1 MKKITNFIVKFRNI
15 ILVLFTILS
24 VICLILSNKVNINS
38 DISKYLPN
46 DSETKIGKEIMDNEF
61 EEQKSSYLN
70 VMFKDLSD
78 KEKEETLKKLSNI
91 KGVSSV
97 DYDSSENYNNGKYT
111 LYTLNVD
118 DYDHSKT
125 SENIYNEIKDNY
137 DYVGMNGTIYN
148 EFKPVLKLWI
158 IVVSISMAMIILT
171 ILSESYIEP
180 WLYLISI
187 GVAVFINKGTNIMF
201 DSVSNITES
210 ICAILQLALSMDY
223 SIMLSNRYRQEREK
237 EKNKEKAMRNAL
249 YDSFSAISSSSITT
263 VVGLLAL
270 VFMSFTIG
278 KDLGFVLAKGV
289 VLSLVSIFLFLPG
302 LLLIFD
308 KQIQNSKKKS
318 LNINMKRIG
327 DYSYKTRYIQL
338 VLIILLFV
346 GAFLLKGNLNIV
358 YTGSQQDKV
367 AEQFPTTNQIAI
379 VYKNKYED
387 IINSYCKS
395 IENDEKANQV
405 LCYGNTLNEKL
416 AYNELN
422 QKLKD
427 LNQDTQIDEYLI
439 KIIYYNYYNK
449 NNNDSMSLNEFITF
463 IKNDVYKNDK
473 ISSQIDNDTKNNINK
488 LEYFST
494 KNNVNIKRSIKDI
507 SNILGLNEK
516 DLNDILIL
524 YKSKNL
530 NTKIT
535 ISDFINFVLNDISN
549 DKNYSSKID
558 NNTLSSLNRLKPFT
572 NKTIINKQ
580 MNQEEISKLFGID
593 KSLVEQLFMFYRL
606 SNNSE
611 IKMTINEFST
621 FALSLQNNESLK
633 DMFDNE
639 IIENL
644 TLLKTLSD
652 EDFINKK
659 LNSNELSQTL
669 TKLGINGIDSD
680 TLNMIIFYY
689 YYSNNDTQTKLSFN
703 QFVTEIIND
712 NFISNYLPDSIKN
725 YKPILT
731 TFSNKTFITTKLNR
745 EEMYNSLNKF
755 GFDKNSIDMIYI
767 NIYMNTIPDSTLE
780 EATSDT
786 NIKLTPY
793 EFLSLIKSNLNENNE
808 QYNKVSLLLN
818 IMNLSYDISTNT
830 IPTYDYET
838 MYNYLKTIVND
849 ISETTI
855 LLGYKY
861 YDYKNSDYNKM
872 SIKELINFIISN
884 LDNELI
890 SSNIGENKDML
901 LLASNIVNNT
911 SNKYTYKEM
920 SIIVS
925 KDEQLINKIFNLAS
939 TQGLNITMSPSEFVN
954 LILNNKDNDLL
965 KNKINKDTINTLTLL
980 NKLMDSTI
988 NNIKYNSSELSN
1000 ILGGDKNT
1008 FSLLLSLYDSKY
1020 IKLNN
1025 KISLIDLTDFI
1036 MNNVINDNNYSNR
1049 ISSDS
1054 KDKLITINGLMK
1066 NTLKGTKYNSIELY
1080 NVLKNLSDNMD
1091 YNMIDIVYIYHGSK
1105 NSYNDSWK
1113 LTVEEIINYTNDVLL
1128 KDDKY
1133 KDFLDDEMTDKIT
1146 NAKDKI
1152 NDSKKLL
1159 VTDEYSRMIIN
1170 SKYSLEG
1177 KDTYKFI
1184 NNAKETVGNNDGVY
1198 VIGDS
1203 PMALEM
1209 SKSFN
1214 SELDFITILTMVFI
1228 FVVVA
1233 FTFKDLLI
1241 PLILVLII
1249 QCAVYV
1255 TMSILSITGTNVYFI
1270 SILIVQ
1276 AILMGAT
1283 IDYAI
1288 VYTSYYKELR
1298 QTMNVK
1304 DAIINAYNNSIHT
1317 ILTSSSILII
1327 VTLVVSIF
1335 ADAIAAKICET
1346 ISQGTLCSAI
1356 LILFVL
1362 PGVLSVFDKFIC
1374 RKEIALNK
1382 TK

>member
-473 ISSQIDNDTKNNINK
+473 IS
-488 LEYFST
+488 
-494 KNNVNIKRSIKDI
+494 
-507 SNILGLNEK
+507 
-516 DLNDILIL
+516 
-524 YKSKNL
+524 
-530 NTKIT
+530 
-535 ISDFINFVLNDISN
+535 
-549 DKNYSSKID
+549 
-558 NNTLSSLNRLKPFT
+558 
-572 NKTIINKQ
+572 
-580 MNQEEISKLFGID
+580 
-593 KSLVEQLFMFYRL
+593 
-606 SNNSE
+606 
-611 IKMTINEFST
+611 
-621 FALSLQNNESLK
+621 
-633 DMFDNE
+633 
-639 IIENL
+639 
-644 TLLKTLSD
+644 
-652 EDFINKK
+652 
-659 LNSNELSQTL
+659 
-669 TKLGINGIDSD
+669 
-680 TLNMIIFYY
+680 
-689 YYSNNDTQTKLSFN
+689 
-703 QFVTEIIND
+703 
-712 NFISNYLPDSIKN
+712 
-725 YKPILT
+725 
-731 TFSNKTFITTKLNR
+731 
-745 EEMYNSLNKF
+745 
-755 GFDKNSIDMIYI
+755 
-767 NIYMNTIPDSTLE
+767 
-780 EATSDT
+780 
-786 NIKLTPY
+786 
-793 EFLSLIKSNLNENNE
+793 
-808 QYNKVSLLLN
+808 
-818 IMNLSYDISTNT
+818 
-830 IPTYDYET
+830 
-838 MYNYLKTIVND
+838 
-849 ISETTI
+849 
-855 LLGYKY
+855 
-861 YDYKNSDYNKM
+861 
-872 SIKELINFIISN
+872 
-884 LDNELI
+884 
-890 SSNIGENKDML
+890 
-901 LLASNIVNNT
+901 
-911 SNKYTYKEM
+911 
-920 SIIVS
+920 
-925 KDEQLINKIFNLAS
+925 
-939 TQGLNITMSPSEFVN
+939 
-954 LILNNKDNDLL
+954 
-965 KNKINKDTINTLTLL
+965 
-980 NKLMDSTI
+980 
-988 NNIKYNSSELSN
+988 
-1000 ILGGDKNT
+1000 
-1008 FSLLLSLYDSKY
+1008 
-1020 IKLNN
+1020 
-1025 KISLIDLTDFI
+1025 
-1036 MNNVINDNNYSNR
+1036 
-1049 ISSDS
+1049 
-1054 KDKLITINGLMK
+1054 
-1066 NTLKGTKYNSIELY
+1066 
-1080 NVLKNLSDNMD
+1080 
-1091 YNMIDIVYIYHGSK
+1091 
-1105 NSYNDSWK
+1105 
-1113 LTVEEIINYTNDVLL
+1113 
-1128 KDDKY
+1128 
-1133 KDFLDDEMTDKIT
+1133 
-1146 NAKDKI
+1146 
-1152 NDSKKLL
+1152 
-1159 VTDEYSRMIIN
+1159 
-1170 SKYSLEG
+1170 
-1177 KDTYKFI
+1177 
-1184 NNAKETVGNNDGVY
+1184 
-1198 VIGDS
+1198 
-1203 PMALEM
+1203 
-1209 SKSFN
+1209 
-1214 SELDFITILTMVFI
+1214 
-1228 FVVVA
+1228 
-1233 FTFKDLLI
+1233 
-1241 PLILVLII
+1241 
-1249 QCAVYV
+1249 
-1255 TMSILSITGTNVYFI
+1255 
-1270 SILIVQ
+1270 
-1276 AILMGAT
+1276 
-1283 IDYAI
+1283 
-1288 VYTSYYKELR
+1288 
-1298 QTMNVK
+1298 
-1304 DAIINAYNNSIHT
+1304 
-1317 ILTSSSILII
+1317 
-1327 VTLVVSIF
+1327 
-1335 ADAIAAKICET
+1335 
-1346 ISQGTLCSAI
+1346 
-1356 LILFVL
+1356 
-1362 PGVLSVFDKFIC
+1362 
-1374 RKEIALNK
+1374 
-1382 TK
+1382 